1 MKPCT
6 HRSIRTWSSKT
17 GEPVPFWICD
27 DCGSPFE
34 PIAIDTPELQSDFM
48 PSNDQHNRPA
58 SAGPG

>member
-48 PSNDQHNRPA
+48 PSNNQIQRAP
-58 SAGPG
+58 

>member
-34 PIAIDTPELQSDFM
+34 PIVE
-48 PSNDQHNRPA
+48 HWVH
-58 SAGPG
+58 